1 MTILNPLDFAT
12 NAQKIR
18 EAIDFAK
25 AIGEAITFVVFV
37 ASAVNNKLPRW
48 EEMTEGRGQRFYK
61 NYVVPTMAFLAL
73 NWRKRLP
80 SLNWSIGPF
89 KDSVPCSVCGHVHE
103 PATTEEKPS
112 L

>member
-1 MTILNPLDFAT
+1 MLINPFDFAV

-25 AIGEAITFVVFV
+25 AVGEAITFVVFV

-61 NYVVPTMAFLAL
+61 NVVVPLMAFLAL

-89 KDSVPCSVCGHVHE
+89 KNSEPCSVCGHVHD
-103 PATTEEKPS
+103 PVTESKEKPS